1 MVRTLMDAV
10 LTQKIAAGELD
21 PVSDAFVASL
31 AESPV
36 DAKFLGEVG
45 QALAQA
51 GQEEHADFLLRMAD
65 DHLRQGNAWRQRLD
79 LLRRAGD
86 LLYPEPLALHEEI
99 VRSLQ
104 EAHGGSELAKRLL
117 DKLGLHRAPDDIPKT
132 WEKADRVDEL
142 MALAPGTVVAME
154 GKGAGRVAEVNLQL
168 DSFRVDLGPLGVLSV
183 GFAAAK
189 KLLRPLQP
197 HHVLRRKLEDPAT
210 LTGLKTSDPAEL
222 VRGVLQSYDEP
233 LTGNELRT
241 ALAGTVDESE
251 WTSFWNRAKK
261 SPQLVALPGARQRY
275 RWADSAASAVA
286 GVRERF
292 AAAPWRERLDLLKG
306 DGARDPALQR
316 EMVAALAEQAGSLQ
330 KAEPAAALEVALA
343 LERVGAPLAGD
354 LTPEALLAAS
364 DDPVRMLGAT
374 GRAAREEG
382 YRRLP
387 ATRGDWATVF
397 EKALL
402 REEEPK
408 VLDLLADRLAA
419 DASGGVNNRAGLDRV
434 VGELLTAPRKSP
446 AGFAWL
452 AERAARDESL
462 LQRSPLRFFQQVLAT
477 AGDEAFSAHRKRLLK
492 MADSGGTLPRLLPL
506 LEPAQAAQAEEAV
519 GKAPGLEQYQR
530 EALKNA
536 LHLRFPELRQDAEQ
550 PLYAT
555 PEAIVAKKEELRKLL
570 EEEIPA
576 NRKAIEEARALG
588 DLRENFEYKSARQR
602 HEYLAARAAGLHRD
616 LGRAR
621 PIDAAKV
628 DSSAVHV
635 GTHVVL
641 RGPGGE
647 ERAFTLLGPWDSQP
661 EQGILSHE
669 SELATSLL
677 GKAVGDAVA
686 VEGKSF
692 AVAAIQPFR

>member
-1 MVRTLMDAV
+1 MIDTALSH
-10 LTQKIAAGELD
+10 QIAAGELD
-21 PVSDAFVASL
+21 PVADAFVARL

-36 DAKFLGEVG
+36 DGGFLGEVG
-45 QALAQA
+45 RALVGA
-51 GQEEHADFLLRMAD
+51 GQEEHADFLLRQA
-65 DHLRQGNAWRQRLD
+65 GGWRGRLA

-99 VRSLQ
+99 VRSLLG
-104 EAHGGSELAKRLL
+104 AHGGSDLAKRLL
-117 DKLGLHRAPDDIPKT
+117 DKLGLQRAPDDIPKT
-132 WEKADRVDEL
+132 WEKAERVDEL

-154 GKGAGRVAEVNLQL
+154 GKGAGRVSEVNLQL
-168 DSFRVDLGPLGVLSV
+168 DSFRVDLGSLGVLSV

-189 KLLRPLQP
+189 KMLKPLAP
-197 HHVLRRKLEDPAT
+197 HHVLRRQLEDPAA
-210 LTGLKTSDPAEL
+210 LAALKANDPAEL
-222 VRGVLQSYDEP
+222 VRVALASYDEP
-233 LTGNELRT
+233 LTGNELRQ
-241 ALAGTVDESE
+241 ALAGTVDEAE

-261 SPQLVALPGARQRY
+261 SRQLVALPGARQRY

-292 AAAPWRERLDLLKG
+292 AAASWRERLDLLKG
-306 DGARDPALQR
+306 DGARDAAMQR
-316 EMVAALAEQAGSLQ
+316 EMVAALAEEAGQLRRSD
-330 KAEPAAALEVALA
+330 PAAALDVALA
-343 LERVGAPLAGD
+343 LERAGTPLPGD
-354 LTPEALLAAS
+354 LAPEALLAAS
-364 DDPVRMLGAT
+364 DEPVRLLGAT
-374 GRAAREEG
+374 SRGTREEG

-387 ATRGDWATVF
+387 AARSDWASWF

-408 VLDLLADRLAA
+408 VLDLVADRLIAEA
-419 DASGGVNNRAGLDRV
+419 RAGLDRV
-434 VGELLTAPRKSP
+434 VGELLTQPRKSP

-452 AERAARDESL
+452 AERAAKDESL
-462 LQRSPLRFFQQVLAT
+462 LQRSPLRFFQQILAA
-477 AGDEAFSAHRKRLLK
+477 AGDEAFTTHRKRLLK

-506 LEPAQAAQAEEAV
+506 LEAAQAAQAEEAV

-536 LHLRFPELRQDAEQ
+536 IQLRFPELRQEAEQ

-628 DSSAVHV
+628 DPSAIRV
-635 GTHVVL
+635 GTRILL
-641 RGPGGE
+641 RGPADE
-647 ERAFTLLGPWDSQP
+647 ERTLTLLGPWD
-661 EQGILSHE
+661 
-669 SELATSLL
+669 
-677 GKAVGDAVA
+677 
-686 VEGKSF
+686 
-692 AVAAIQPFR
+692 

>member
-1 MVRTLMDAV
+1 MIDAA
-10 LTQKIAAGELD
+10 TSRQIAAGELD
-21 PVSDAFVASL
+21 PVADAFVARL

-36 DAKFLGEVG
+36 DAVFLGDVG
-45 QALAQA
+45 KALVEA

-65 DHLRQGNAWRQRLD
+65 DHLRQGAAWRPRLQ
-79 LLRRAGD
+79 LLRRAGA

-99 VRSLQ
+99 VRSLLA
-104 EAHGGSELAKRLL
+104 AHGGSDLAKRLL
-117 DKLGLHRAPDDIPKT
+117 DKLGLQRAPDDIPKT

-168 DSFRVDLGPLGVLSV
+168 DSFRVDLGALGVLSV

-189 KLLRPLQP
+189 KMLRPLAP
-197 HHVLRRKLEDPAT
+197 HHVLRRKLEDPAA
-210 LTGLKTSDPAEL
+210 LVALKANDPAEL
-222 VRGVLQSYDEP
+222 VRVVLASYDEP
-233 LTGNELRT
+233 LTGNELRQ
-241 ALAGTVDESE
+241 ALAGTVDEAE

-292 AAAPWRERLDLLKG
+292 AAASWRERLDLLKG
-306 DGARDPALQR
+306 DGARDPSMKS
-316 EMVAALAEQAGSLQ
+316 EMVASLAEEAVQLRGAD
-330 KAEPAAALEVALA
+330 PAAALDVALA
-343 LERVGAPLAGD
+343 LERAGAPLAGD
-354 LTPEALLAAS
+354 LAPEALLTAS
-364 DDPVRMLGAT
+364 DDPVRLLGAT
-374 GRAAREEG
+374 SRATREEG

-387 ATRGDWATVF
+387 AARGDWATWY

-408 VLDLLADRLAA
+408 VLDLVADRLTAEA
-419 DASGGVNNRAGLDRV
+419 RAGLDRV

-462 LQRSPLRFFQQVLAT
+462 LQRSPLRFFQQVLAS
-477 AGDEAFSAHRKRLLK
+477 AGDEAFSTHRKRLLK

-506 LEPAQAAQAEEAV
+506 LDAAQAAQAEEAV

-536 LHLRFPELRQDAEQ
+536 IQLRFPELRQEAEQ

-555 PEAIVAKKEELRKLL
+555 PEAIVAKKEELRRLL
-570 EEEIPA
+570 EDEIPA

-621 PIDAAKV
+621 PIEAAKV
-628 DSSAVHV
+628 DSSAIRV
-635 GTHVVL
+635 GTRVVL
-641 RGPGGE
+641 RGPAGE

-677 GKAVGDAVA
+677 GKEVGDSVT
-686 VEGKSF
+686 VEGKGFS
-692 AVAAIQPFR
+692 VAAIQPFR

>member
-1 MVRTLMDAV
+1 MIDAA
-10 LTQKIAAGELD
+10 TSRQIAAGELD
-21 PVSDAFVASL
+21 PVADAFVARL

-36 DAKFLGEVG
+36 DAVFLGEVG
-45 QALAQA
+45 RALVEA

-65 DHLRQGNAWRQRLD
+65 DHLRQGAGWRPRLQ
-79 LLRRAGD
+79 LLRRAGA

-99 VRSLQ
+99 VRSLLA
-104 EAHGGSELAKRLL
+104 AHGGSDLAKRLL
-117 DKLGLHRAPDDIPKT
+117 DKLGLQRAPDDIPKT
-132 WEKADRVDEL
+132 WEKVDRVDEL

-168 DSFRVDLGPLGVLSV
+168 DSFRVDLGALGVLSV

-189 KLLRPLQP
+189 KMLKPLPP
-197 HHVLRRKLEDPAT
+197 HHVLRRKLEDPAA
-210 LTGLKTSDPAEL
+210 LAALKANDPAEL
-222 VRGVLQSYDEP
+222 VRVALASYDEP
-233 LTGNELRT
+233 LTGNELRQ
-241 ALAGTVDESE
+241 ALAGTVDEAE

-275 RWADSAASAVA
+275 RWADSAGAAVA

-292 AAAPWRERLDLLKG
+292 AAASWRERLDLLKG
-306 DGARDPALQR
+306 DGARDPAMKG
-316 EMVAALAEQAGSLQ
+316 EMVATLAEEARQLRA
-330 KAEPAAALEVALA
+330 AEPAAALDVALA
-343 LERVGAPLAGD
+343 LERAGAPLAGD
-354 LTPEALLAAS
+354 LAPEALLAAS
-364 DDPVRMLGAT
+364 DDPVRLLGAT
-374 GRAAREEG
+374 SRAAREEG

-387 ATRGDWATVF
+387 AVRGDWPTWF

-408 VLDLLADRLAA
+408 VLDLVADRLTAE
-419 DASGGVNNRAGLDRV
+419 SRAGLDRV

-462 LQRSPLRFFQQVLAT
+462 LQRSPLRFFQQVLAS
-477 AGDEAFSAHRKRLLK
+477 AGDEAFSTHRKRLLK

-506 LEPAQAAQAEEAV
+506 LDAAQAAQAEEAV

-536 LHLRFPELRQDAEQ
+536 IQLRFPELRQEAEQ

-555 PEAIVAKKEELRKLL
+555 PEAIVAKKEELRRLL
-570 EEEIPA
+570 EEEIPT

-602 HEYLAARAAGLHRD
+602 HEYLAARASGLHRD

-621 PIDAAKV
+621 PIEAAKV
-628 DSSAVHV
+628 DASAIRV
-635 GTHVVL
+635 GTRLVL

-647 ERAFTLLGPWDSQP
+647 ERTLTLLGPWDSKP
-661 EQGILSHE
+661 EEGILSHE

-677 GKAVGDAVA
+677 GKEVGDSVT
-686 VEGKSF
+686 VEGKTFS
-692 AVAAIQPFR
+692 VTEIRPFR

>member
-1 MVRTLMDAV
+1 MDAV
-10 LTQKIAAGELD
+10 LSQKIAAGELD
-21 PVSDAFVASL
+21 PVSDAFVAHL

-36 DAKFLGEVG
+36 DAKFLGEIG
-45 QALAQA
+45 KALAQA

-79 LLRRAGD
+79 LLRRAGE

-104 EAHGGSELAKRLL
+104 QAHGGSELAKRLL

-132 WEKADRVDEL
+132 WEKVDRVDEL

-168 DSFRVDLGPLGVLSV
+168 DSFRVDLGALGVLSV

-197 HHVLRRKLEDPAT
+197 HHVLRRKLEDPAA
-210 LTGLKTSDPAEL
+210 LLALKTSDPAEL
-222 VRGVLQSYDEP
+222 VRVVLQSYDEP

-261 SPQLVALPGARQRY
+261 SPQLVALPGARQKY

-292 AAAPWRERLDLLKG
+292 AAASWRERLDLLKG
-306 DGARDPALQR
+306 DGARDAALQR
-316 EMVAALAEQAGSLQ
+316 EMVAALAEQAATLR
-330 KAEPAAALEVALA
+330 KTEPAAALEVALA
-343 LERVGAPLAGD
+343 LERAGAPLAGD

-364 DDPVRMLGAT
+364 DDPVRLLGAT
-374 GRAAREEG
+374 SRAAREEG

-387 ATRGDWATVF
+387 AARGDWASAF

-408 VLDLLADRLAA
+408 VLDLIADRLAA
-419 DASGGVNNRAGLDRV
+419 EARAGLDRV

-462 LQRSPLRFFQQVLAT
+462 LQRSPLRFFQQVLAS
-477 AGDEAFSAHRKRLLK
+477 AGDDAFSTHRKRLLK
-492 MADSGGTLPRLLPL
+492 MADSGGTLPRLLPF

-536 LHLRFPELRQDAEQ
+536 IHLRFPELRQEAEQ

-628 DSSAVHV
+628 DTSTVRV
-635 GTHVVL
+635 GTRVAL
-641 RGPGGE
+641 RGPSGE
-647 ERAFTLLGPWDSQP
+647 ERAFTILGAWESQP

-669 SELATSLL
+669 SELAASLL
-677 GKAVGDAVA
+677 GKEVGDNVA
-686 VEGKSF
+686 VEGKTF

>member
-1 MVRTLMDAV
+1 MIDAA
-10 LTQKIAAGELD
+10 TSRQIAAGELD
-21 PVSDAFVASL
+21 PVADAFVARL

-36 DAKFLGEVG
+36 DATFLGDVG
-45 QALAQA
+45 KALVEA

-65 DHLRQGNAWRQRLD
+65 DHLRQGAGWRPRLQ
-79 LLRRAGD
+79 LLRRAGA

-99 VRSLQ
+99 VRSLLA
-104 EAHGGSELAKRLL
+104 AHGGSDLAKRLL
-117 DKLGLHRAPDDIPKT
+117 DKLGLQRAPDDIPKT

-154 GKGAGRVAEVNLQL
+154 GKGAGRVTEVNLQL
-168 DSFRVDLGPLGVLSV
+168 DSFRVDLGALGVLSV

-189 KLLRPLQP
+189 KMLRPLAP
-197 HHVLRRKLEDPAT
+197 HHVLRRKLEDPAA
-210 LTGLKTSDPAEL
+210 LVALKANDPAEL
-222 VRGVLQSYDEP
+222 VRVVLASYDEP
-233 LTGNELRT
+233 LTGNELRQ
-241 ALAGTVDESE
+241 ALAGTVDEAE

-292 AAAPWRERLDLLKG
+292 AAASWRERLDLLKG
-306 DGARDPALQR
+306 DGARDPAMKS
-316 EMVAALAEQAGSLQ
+316 EMVASLAEEAVQLRGAD
-330 KAEPAAALEVALA
+330 PAAALDVALA
-343 LERVGAPLAGD
+343 LERAGAPLAGD
-354 LTPEALLAAS
+354 LAPEALLTAS
-364 DDPVRMLGAT
+364 DDPVRLLGAT
-374 GRAAREEG
+374 SRATREEG

-387 ATRGDWATVF
+387 AARGDWATWY

-408 VLDLLADRLAA
+408 VLDLVADRLTAEA
-419 DASGGVNNRAGLDRV
+419 RAGLDRV

-462 LQRSPLRFFQQVLAT
+462 LQRSPLRFFQQVLAS
-477 AGDEAFSAHRKRLLK
+477 AGDEAFSTHRKRLLK

-506 LEPAQAAQAEEAV
+506 LDAAQAAQAEEAV

-536 LHLRFPELRQDAEQ
+536 IQLRFPELRQEAEQ

-555 PEAIVAKKEELRKLL
+555 PEAIVAKKEELRRLL

-602 HEYLAARAAGLHRD
+602 HEYLAARASGLHRD

-621 PIDAAKV
+621 PIEAAKV
-628 DSSAVHV
+628 DASAIRV
-635 GTHVVL
+635 GTRVLL
-641 RGPGGE
+641 RGPAGE

-677 GKAVGDAVA
+677 GKEIGDRVTL
-686 VEGKSF
+686 EGKSF
-692 AVAAIQPFR
+692 SVEDIRPFR

>member
-1 MVRTLMDAV
+1 MIDAA
-10 LTQKIAAGELD
+10 TSRQIAAGELD
-21 PVSDAFVASL
+21 PVADAFVARL

-36 DAKFLGEVG
+36 DAVFLGDVG
-45 QALAQA
+45 KALVEA

-65 DHLRQGNAWRQRLD
+65 DHLRQGAAWRPRLQ
-79 LLRRAGD
+79 LLRRAGA

-99 VRSLQ
+99 VRSLLA
-104 EAHGGSELAKRLL
+104 AHGGSDLAKRLL
-117 DKLGLHRAPDDIPKT
+117 DKLGLQRAPDDIPKT

-154 GKGAGRVAEVNLQL
+154 GKGAGRVTEVNLQL
-168 DSFRVDLGPLGVLSV
+168 DSFRVDLGALGVLSV

-189 KLLRPLQP
+189 KMLRPLAP
-197 HHVLRRKLEDPAT
+197 HHVLRRKLEDPAA
-210 LTGLKTSDPAEL
+210 LVALKANDPAEL
-222 VRGVLQSYDEP
+222 VRVVLASYDEP
-233 LTGNELRT
+233 LTGNELRQ
-241 ALAGTVDESE
+241 ALAGTVDEAE

-292 AAAPWRERLDLLKG
+292 AAASWRERLDLLKG
-306 DGARDPALQR
+306 DGARDPSMKS
-316 EMVAALAEQAGSLQ
+316 EMVASLAEEAVQLRGAD
-330 KAEPAAALEVALA
+330 PAAALDVALA
-343 LERVGAPLAGD
+343 LERAGAPLAGD
-354 LTPEALLAAS
+354 LAPEALLTAS
-364 DDPVRMLGAT
+364 DDPVRLLGAT
-374 GRAAREEG
+374 SRATREEG

-387 ATRGDWATVF
+387 AARGDWATWY

-408 VLDLLADRLAA
+408 VLDLVADRLTAEA
-419 DASGGVNNRAGLDRV
+419 RAGLDRV

-462 LQRSPLRFFQQVLAT
+462 LQRSPLRFFQQVLAS
-477 AGDEAFSAHRKRLLK
+477 AGDEAFSTHRKRLLK

-506 LEPAQAAQAEEAV
+506 LDAAQAAQAEEAV

-536 LHLRFPELRQDAEQ
+536 IQLRFPELRQEAEQ

-555 PEAIVAKKEELRKLL
+555 PEAIVAKKEELRRLL
-570 EEEIPA
+570 EDEIPA

-621 PIDAAKV
+621 PIEAAKV
-628 DSSAVHV
+628 DSSAIRV
-635 GTHVVL
+635 GTRVVL
-641 RGPGGE
+641 RGPAGE

-677 GKAVGDAVA
+677 GKEVGDSVT
-686 VEGKSF
+686 VEGKGFS
-692 AVAAIQPFR
+692 VAAIQPFR